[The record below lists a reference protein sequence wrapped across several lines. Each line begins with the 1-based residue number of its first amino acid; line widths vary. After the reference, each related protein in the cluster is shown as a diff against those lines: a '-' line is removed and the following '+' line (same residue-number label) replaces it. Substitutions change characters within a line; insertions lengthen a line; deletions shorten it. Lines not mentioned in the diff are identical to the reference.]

1 MNYLKN
7 FKEGNRFQNLE
18 HSLAEHLKPV
28 RPDPAFINSL
38 RQKLSSGSATLLE
51 RRHEYFGLL
60 ALGLGLVFTAILV
73 WLFKRLK
80 KHQPGKNTHSSTRG

>member
-7 FKEGNRFQNLE
+7 FTEGNKILNLE
-18 HSLAEHLKPV
+18 HSLAENLKPV

-51 RRHEYFGLL
+51 RRHDYFGLL
-60 ALGLGLVFTAILV
+60 ALGLGLAITALIV
-73 WLFKRLK
+73 WLFKRAK
-80 KHQPGKNTHSSTRG
+80 

>member
-7 FKEGNRFQNLE
+7 FTEGNRFQNLE

-38 RQKLSSGSATLLE
+38 RQKLSSAPATLLE
-51 RRHEYFGLL
+51 RRHDYFGLL
-60 ALGLGLVFTAILV
+60 TLGLGLAFTALIV
-73 WLFKRLK
+73 WLFKRSK
-80 KHQPGKNTHSSTRG
+80 